1 MTTLTVNIDNDKDL
15 PVLKEILNRFGL
27 RYKIDK
33 QAGLDKDGEKLYK
46 KLKQSFGEIKEWEAG
61 NLKLQNAKDAIAEI
75 EAELA
80 NDIWGC
86 FNVGLQERPETDC
99 QKHRQILN
107 DIRQLSDELAEKPT
121 LGTDLGQN
129 VYKIRLAISG
139 IAKGKSDGA
148 RVITYIKVV
157 GQTVILSEIY
167 LKNEYDTVD
176 VDAVIQRLIDEG
188 VI

>member
-1 MTTLTVNIDNDKDL
+1 MTFEVVLTSGFKKDL
-15 PVLKEILNRFGL
+15 KRI
-27 RYKIDK
+27 
-33 QAGLDKDGEKLYK
+33 
-46 KLKQSFGEIKEWEAG
+46 
-61 NLKLQNAKDAIAEI
+61 AK
-75 EAELA
+75 
-80 NDIWGC
+80 
-86 FNVGLQERPETDC
+86 
-99 QKHRQILN
+99 KHRQILN

-139 IAKGKSDGA
+139 TAKGKSGGA